1 MENTMY
7 GGQSPSPAYDFR
19 VYDQVWQR
27 VTPGVDPFAPAG
39 DEPRRHLTGSC
50 GEPSEEPSQEVRQ

>member
-39 DEPRRHLTGSC
+39 EIGRASWRERVFIT
-50 GEPSEEPSQEVRQ
+50 V

>member
-27 VTPGVDPFAPAG
+27 GP
-39 DEPRRHLTGSC
+39 PRVGPVSYKQKARPPPTDG
-50 GEPSEEPSQEVRQ
+50 